1 MNDKQKKKAE
11 EFLKLHNDSKIL
23 ILPNAWDVASAK
35 IFELAGFKAIGT
47 TSAGIA
53 ASLGYPDGQIIEFK
67 EMAEVIKR
75 IVKIN
80 LPISVDIEAGY
91 GKIVDEVIETVKKVI
106 EIGAIGINIE
116 DGTGNPSS
124 PLYEES
130 FQVEKI
136 NAIRGLALS
145 EGIPLVI
152 NARTDLY
159 WLSIG
164 KPKDRLRHA
173 IQRGNTYR
181 EAGADCIFIP
191 GALDE
196 DTITKLVYEIDSPI
210 NILVS
215 SFTPPISELE
225 KLGVSR
231 ISVGSGPMRATLG
244 LIRKIAKELLEID
257 SYDAILN
264 GSISYSEVN
273 KMFRD

>member
-1 MNDKQKKKAE
+1 M
-11 EFLKLHNDSKIL
+11 
-23 ILPNAWDVASAK
+23 
-35 IFELAGFKAIGT
+35 
-47 TSAGIA
+47 
-53 ASLGYPDGQIIEFK
+53 
-67 EMAEVIKR
+67 
-75 IVKIN
+75 
-80 LPISVDIEAGY
+80 
-91 GKIVDEVIETVKKVI
+91 
-106 EIGAIGINIE
+106 
-116 DGTGNPSS
+116 
-124 PLYEES
+124 
-130 FQVEKI
+130 
-136 NAIRGLALS
+136 
-145 EGIPLVI
+145 VI